1 MKKSI
6 FIFFVSLTFG
16 AKLSF
21 SQEMLGV
28 EKGGLDIGFDM
39 SRIGILMFEDD
50 RKAWEFS
57 LDLQLNQKLYLA
69 TEIGFQKVAGRN
81 EANYLYDSR
90 GYYAT
95 LGIDRLFFDLNKEGD
110 NDVLYG
116 GLRYGFSSMYQEAG
130 FTIEDEVFG
139 SLQNSMSERVS
150 THWLEAVF
158 GVKVEMLKNLFLGIS
173 TRAQFGLILPKQDK
187 VPHYLHAGYGNASN
201 RLNVGF
207 TYSVYYRIPMYKIK
221 QPSK

>member
-6 FIFFVSLTFG
+6 FIFFVSLTLG

-28 EKGGLDIGFDM
+28 AKGGLDIGFDL

-50 RKAWEFS
+50 RKAWEAS
-57 LDLQLNQKLYLA
+57 LSLQLNQKVYLT
-69 TEIGFQKVAGRN
+69 TEIGHQKVAGRN
-81 EANYLYDSR
+81 EANYGYASN
-90 GYYAT
+90 GYYT
-95 LGIDRLFFDLNKEGD
+95 TIGVDKLFFNLNNEGD

-116 GLRYGFSSMYQEAG
+116 GLRYGFSSMYQEATY
-130 FTIEDEVFG
+130 TIEDDIFG
-139 SLQNSMSERVS
+139 SLTNTANERVH
-150 THWLEAVF
+150 THWIEAVF
-158 GVKVEMLKNLFLGIS
+158 GVKVEMVKNLFLGIT
-173 TRAQFGLILPKQDK
+173 TRAQLGMILPKLNK

-201 RLNVGF
+201 KLNVGF

-221 QPSK
+221 QSSK